1 MPHDADF
8 IARLHI
14 EPLDRERHDR
24 ASFACGEPRI
34 DTYLKTRA
42 AGLMD
47 VEGTRVW
54 VACLD
59 GSREIVAFYAMNAHA
74 IDARAVP
81 KNLQRKLPRDHP
93 IGAVFLSN
101 IGTAR
106 AYQGRGIGS
115 FMLSDA
121 FRRAVTAA
129 DAIGAA
135 FIVLDALNEDA
146 ARLYRRIG
154 FISLP
159 EPPGRMLISLKQV
172 RAALAHADP

>member
-1 MPHDADF
+1 MPLDIDVLV
-8 IARLHI
+8 RLQV
-14 EPLDRERHDR
+14 EPLDRDRHDR
-24 ASFACGEPRI
+24 ASFTCGEPRI

-54 VACLD
+54 VARFE
-59 GSREIVAFYAMNAHA
+59 SSSEIVAFYAMNAHA
-74 IDARAVP
+74 IDAIAVP

-106 AYQGRGIGS
+106 AYQGKGVGS
-115 FMLSDA
+115 FMISDA

-135 FIVLDALNEDA
+135 FIVLDTLNENA
-146 ARLYRRIG
+146 ARLYHRAG
-154 FISLP
+154 FIPLP
-159 EPPGRMLISLKQV
+159 EPKGRMLIPMKQV
-172 RAALAHADP
+172 RAALAEDLT